1 MQLFDYLRKSASIG
15 GFISLS
21 RINLLLDWIQAGE
34 NNLPD
39 GKRITDRDRAVM
51 AKADGGDARYKALAT
66 IVMRAYYSRK
76 PEGSYVRLRRVIQ
89 KFLFGIAE
97 DTGDPILDAVAT
109 AWTEHFTPRHHRDL
123 KSHVA
128 KLCRGF

>member
-1 MQLFDYLRKSASIG
+1 
-15 GFISLS
+15 
-21 RINLLLDWIQAGE
+21 
-34 NNLPD
+34 
-39 GKRITDRDRAVM
+39 M
-51 AKADGGDARYKALAT
+51 AKAGGGDAGYKALAT

-109 AWTEHFTPRHHRDL
+109 AWTEHFTPPPRSEIPRRQTL
-123 KSHVA
+123 PPVLIGGAASTAKVA
-128 KLCRGF
+128 RPR